1 MSQSNERIHGLT
13 IGTIGAAHFGSHFLQ
28 LSLAPILPL
37 IRDDFGVSFLQLSWV
52 LTVFYATSGIG
63 QIIAGIL
70 VDRFGPHRL
79 LMVGVTLQSS
89 AVLAMAVVQD
99 YHWLFPLAF
108 IAGLGNS
115 VYHPADLS
123 ILSRRIPQHRLGRAL
138 ATHVIGGSIGFATA
152 PLVIGGLGAAFGWR
166 VGLASAGGVGLLI
179 AAFVILQRHAIRA
192 PHVEHH
198 PEGHPNRKHSPGFLA
213 ILALPVIRLTF
224 LFFALS
230 SVTGAAIMNFG
241 AAALTEGYGA
251 TLALANIGIAIA
263 LASSI
268 AGTFASGIIIDRG
281 TPHRVIAVVSLVAG
295 GAACLIAGA
304 AAWPALV
311 AIALL
316 AIAEFFFGATL
327 PPRDIIV
334 REAVPAG
341 SLGKSYGL
349 VYSGLDAGQLVGP
362 IIYGFLLDQ
371 TLPQLVFV
379 IAGLAM
385 LAMVPTL
392 TGAWRNRPMAAKTMG
407 GGAS

>member
-1 MSQSNERIHGLT
+1 MSDPNERFHGLT

-63 QIIAGIL
+63 QIVAGIL

-79 LMVGVTLQSS
+79 LMVGITLQSL
-89 AVLAMAVVQD
+89 AVLAMAIVPD

-138 ATHVIGGSIGFATA
+138 ATHVIGGSIGFAAA

-166 VGLASAGGVGLLI
+166 VGLASAGVVGLLI
-179 AAFVILQRHAIRA
+179 AAFVIAQRHALHA
-192 PHVEHH
+192 PHIEHH
-198 PEGHPNRKHSPGFLA
+198 DEGHPHRKLSPSFLA
-213 ILALPVIRLTF
+213 ILSLPVIRLTF

-230 SVTGAAIMNFG
+230 SLNGAAIMNFG
-241 AAALTEGYGA
+241 ATALTEGYEA
-251 TLALANIGIAIA
+251 TLALANVGIAIA
-263 LASSI
+263 LGASI
-268 AGTFASGIIIDRG
+268 VGTFASGIIIDRG
-281 TPHRVIAVVSLVAG
+281 TPHRVVAVVALVAG
-295 GAACLIAGA
+295 GAACLLAGA
-304 AAWPALV
+304 AAWPILLV
-311 AIALL
+311 IALL

-327 PPRDIIV
+327 PPRDITV

-341 SLGKSYGL
+341 SLGKSFGI

-362 IIYGFLLDQ
+362 VIYGFLLDHS
-371 TLPQLVFV
+371 LPQFVFV
-379 IAGLAM
+379 VAGLAM

-392 TGAWRNRPMAAKTMG
+392 TGAWRKQPAAAKTLG